1 MNELP
6 DVPGLHAEPDQRSS
20 DRNDPSVKKERTG
33 SSRTA
38 IIASVVLSV
47 LFSGVVTLSGL
58 LIGKQAILELFGVSA
73 ASKKPDPYLVAIDDV
88 KGMVQILADDVDAL
102 KSKQSELTEALN
114 TTSFTAE
121 RASQRLTALERF
133 SSDLEKKIAEQ
144 KKIQQVAAAKPIA
157 KPVPKPA
164 PVIPV
169 VLVSIRNIAGT
180 SYVSLRDGLDD
191 SDLLMPGD
199 SWRGWTLVAAD
210 PSSKTASFTVAGKP
224 QELRL

>member
-6 DVPGLHAEPDQRSS
+6 DVPGLHAEPDQRPL
-20 DRNDPSVKKERTG
+20 DRNSRTVKQERTG

-47 LFSGVVTLSGL
+47 LFSGIVTLSGL

-73 ASKKPDPYLVAIDDV
+73 ESKKPDPYFVAIDEV
-88 KGMVQILADDVDAL
+88 KGMVKILADDVDAF
-102 KSKQSELTEALN
+102 KSKQTELAEALN

-121 RASQRLTALERF
+121 RASQRLTALEHF

-144 KKIQQVAAAKPIA
+144 KKIQQAAAAKPVV
-157 KPVPKPA
+157 KQMPKPA
-164 PVIPV
+164 PIIPV

-180 SYVSLRDGLDD
+180 SYVSLRDGLDN

-199 SWRGWTLVAAD
+199 TWRGWTLVAAD
-210 PSSKTASFTVAGKP
+210 PSSKKASFTVAGKP

>member
-6 DVPGLHAEPDQRSS
+6 DVPGLHAEPDQRPL
-20 DRNDPSVKKERTG
+20 DRNSRTVKQERTG

-73 ASKKPDPYLVAIDDV
+73 ESKKPDPYLVAIDDV

-102 KSKQSELTEALN
+102 KSKQSELQESINAA
-114 TTSFTAE
+114 SFTAE
-121 RASQRLTALERF
+121 RASQRLTTLERF

-144 KKIQQVAAAKPIA
+144 KKVQQVAAAKPIV

-199 SWRGWTLVAAD
+199 TWRGWTLVTAD